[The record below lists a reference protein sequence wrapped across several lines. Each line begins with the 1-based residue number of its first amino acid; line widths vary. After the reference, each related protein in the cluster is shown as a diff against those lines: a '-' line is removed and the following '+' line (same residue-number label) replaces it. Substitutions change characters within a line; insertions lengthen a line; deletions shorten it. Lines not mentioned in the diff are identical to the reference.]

1 MRQHNVKLILNPNAD
16 MGNAWRLASDLRPIV
31 DEFGGADW
39 AGTVY
44 PTHAIELATQAANEG
59 YETVIAAGGD
69 GPVHEVINGLME
81 AKVEKRPTL
90 GVIPLGSGNDF
101 SANVGNT
108 RDSNQ
113 AVQAILEGHTKTIDL
128 ATIEDEEGR
137 MEFWDNTANIGFG
150 GSVTEYSHSL
160 PVLRG
165 FIMYL
170 AAVLQTIF
178 SNYVIMKAEIRTDEK
193 EWTDE
198 TIMIALNNG
207 PREGGGF
214 HTGPHAIMN
223 DGVLNFTIAQKVSRL
238 KMLMLIPLF
247 MNGTQEKDSKVYMGT
262 FKTMEIRSDKPLY
275 LHTDGEMFA
284 GFNHNVHYLK
294 IEILPQA
301 PNPAE
306 WNLPVCEQLF

>member
-1 MRQHNVKLILNPNAD
+1 MTKPRIKLIMNPNAD
-16 MGNAWRLASDLRPIV
+16 MGNAWKYAADLRHL
-31 DEFGGADW
+31 FSGFADAHW
-39 AGTVY
+39 SGTVY
-44 PTHAIELATQAANEG
+44 PTHAKELATQAAEEG
-59 YETVIAAGGD
+59 YDIVVAMGGD
-69 GPVHEVINGLME
+69 GTVHEVINGLME
-81 AKVEKRPTL
+81 AKVEKRPVL

-108 RDSNQ
+108 RDANQ
-113 AVQAILEGHTKTIDL
+113 AVKAILEGHTKTIDL

-137 MEFWDNTANIGFG
+137 MEYWDNTANIGFG

-160 PVLRG
+160 PILRG

-178 SNYVIMKAEIRTDEK
+178 SNYVIMKAEIKTDEK
-193 EWTDE
+193 EWSDE
-198 TIMIALNNG
+198 TIMIALCNG

-214 HTGPHAIMN
+214 HTGPHAIMD

-247 MNGTQEKDSKVYMGT
+247 MNGTQEKDRKVYMGT
-262 FKTMEIRSDKPLY
+262 FKKMEIRSDKPLY

-284 GFNHNVHYLK
+284 GFNHDVHYLK

-301 PNPAE
+301 LEVIVPKEAA
-306 WNLPVCEQLF
+306 